1 MLSTAFNTARSGLM
15 AQSLRVETAA
25 SNIANASSRGPL
37 PDDAS
42 NSETSAGLYQPLT
55 VRQSPVI
62 TGATAGGGV
71 QATVVPITPA
81 YIAVYEPESSFAN
94 EDGMVAAPN
103 VDLAH
108 NMVTLSEAKAAYKAN
123 LAVIET
129 VDEMYDALFELFD
142 DHDDDCNCDKG

>member
-1 MLSTAFNTARSGLM
+1 MLSTAFNIARSGLM

-42 NSETSAGLYQPLT
+42 NSETSDGLYQPLT
-55 VRQSPVI
+55 VRLSPVI
-62 TGATAGGGV
+62 TGATPGGV

-81 YIAVYEPESSFAN
+81 YVSVYEPGSSFAN

-103 VDLAH
+103 VDLAQ

-142 DHDDDCNCDKG
+142 DHDDDCNCK

>member
-37 PDDAS
+37 PDDAA
-42 NSETSAGLYQPLT
+42 NSGTSDSLYQPLT

-62 TGATAGGGV
+62 TGATAGGV

-81 YIAVYEPESSFAN
+81 YIPVYEPGSSFAN

-108 NMVTLSEAKAAYKAN
+108 NLVTLREAKAAYEAN

-142 DHDDDCNCDKG
+142 DHDDDCNCSKG